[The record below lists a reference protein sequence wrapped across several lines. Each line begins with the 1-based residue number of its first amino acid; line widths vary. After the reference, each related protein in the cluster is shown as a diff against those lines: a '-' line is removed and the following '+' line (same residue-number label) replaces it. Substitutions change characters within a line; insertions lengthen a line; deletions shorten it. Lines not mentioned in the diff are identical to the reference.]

1 MSDIKAAPQAETT
14 VTDHRA
20 RDREAARIDPL
31 GVFGLLILLAIWQ
44 ALTAVLPPSSLPTP
58 WAALIRIKQDFITAE
73 QLSFYGLPNTGLLG
87 SMIYTATNVVIAVA
101 LGSIAGALAGLVTA
115 RFAMIRALLDPIMMT
130 MGTIPI
136 LVLAPFFLIWFGV
149 KRITAV
155 LLVAIYVAVIL
166 YIFAQ
171 RAADNLDP
179 IYEESALTLGASP
192 RRIVRDILI
201 PGTVP
206 QILGGVRIALGGAWG
221 PEAIAELL
229 GAQYG
234 IGKIVQVLAGATDV
248 EGIFAALIVLGLV
261 AVIFD
266 ELAAF
271 AIARVAG
278 WSLAARPGGG

>member
-14 VTDHRA
+14 VTDRRT

-101 LGSIAGALAGLVTA
+101 LGSVAGALAGLVTA

-179 IYEESALTLGASP
+179 IYEESALTLGATP

-221 PEAIAELL
+221 LEAIAELL

>member
-14 VTDHRA
+14 VTDRRT

-73 QLSFYGLPNTGLLG
+73 ELSFYGLPNTGLLG

-179 IYEESALTLGASP
+179 IYEESALTLGATP

-221 PEAIAELL
+221 LEAIAELL

-266 ELAAF
+266 GLAAF